1 MISIKN
7 LCKTYKETLVF
18 NEYNV
23 DFSKGIV
30 NVLTGKSGCGK
41 TTLLKILLKLEDMD
55 SGQVVGIDNLK
66 FSAVFQEDRLC
77 DNLTVSM
84 NVRLPI
90 LNKDETKTK
99 EEIKENLNKIGLNG
113 LANKKVSN
121 LSGGMKRRV
130 SILRALMSDFDIIVF
145 DEALKGLDNDTKDL
159 VMNLINEKTNGKTVF
174 WVTHDINEVKYFEKY
189 KVFNI

>member
-30 NVLTGKSGCGK
+30 NVLKGKSGCGK

-159 VMNLINEKTNGKTVF
+159 VMNLINEKINGKTVF